1 MLHRNL
7 SSRRGVSLNMA
18 MRTPYRSEQ
27 PKVSQMSRR
36 PVARTAAAPKV
47 PVVSW
52 VAVLLSALIAAMA
65 MLSTGA
71 TRAAPAANPAEGFVQ
86 QNIAKGYEILNS
98 TTLSD
103 EQRRAQ
109 FRDFMLSLTDARR
122 IGMFTLGPYAN
133 SASKEDVESF
143 IDAFGDYAVAVYET
157 RLSKYKGQTL
167 RVTGS
172 VQRAADDVVVNTD
185 VVNPATPNAQPLR
198 AAFRVRKTSDGRPIV
213 TDIQVEGVWLALSQR
228 SDFTGFLQQHGG
240 RVPDLTADL
249 KRQTQVLRNAARG
262 EAPRRAAN

>member
-1 MLHRNL
+1 
-7 SSRRGVSLNMA
+7 
-18 MRTPYRSEQ
+18 
-27 PKVSQMSRR
+27 MSRR
-36 PVARTAAAPKV
+36 RAIVRAAAPSV
-47 PVVSW
+47 PVASW
-52 VAVLLSALIAAMA
+52 IAVLLSALIAALV
-65 MLSTGA
+65 MLTTSE
-71 TRAAPAANPAEGFVQ
+71 TRAAPAANPSEAFVQ
-86 QNIAKGYEILNS
+86 ENIEKGYSILNS
-98 TTLSD
+98 TMLSD
-103 EQRRAQ
+103 EQRRGQ

-133 SASKEDVESF
+133 RASKEDIDSF
-143 IDAFGDYAVAVYET
+143 IDAFSDYAVAVYET

-185 VVNPATPNAQPLR
+185 VINPATPTAQPLR

-240 RVPDLTADL
+240 RIPDLTSDL
-249 KRQTQVLRNAARG
+249 KRQAQVLRNAASGQTNRS
-262 EAPRRAAN
+262 ASN